1 MSLVHFNV
9 KLISTEA
16 NDAPFVLPPSASL
29 SMVSLTGMSTL
40 NYADHSKMEIG
51 FKVASQLRN

>member
-51 FKVASQLRN
+51 FKVAS